1 MRELKVGLVVLAALT
16 ALAIGIFFVGQ
27 ESRLFGRKNEYSVQF
42 QSVEGLATGNP
53 VQLDGVNVGK
63 IQRIVLPEAV
73 DESLLTVWVSVD
85 RAYSQRIR
93 EDSQARIQ
101 TLGLLGDKY
110 IQISSGSPD
119 SPILPDGGQ
128 IPAAPGTELDELL
141 ASGGSAMDNLVAISA
156 SLRNILARM
165 EAGEG
170 VLGELTTESETGEEV
185 RGKILNILGSAERLA
200 QGIEAGEGT
209 VGRLLKDDALARE
222 VETALAG
229 FSRTLGQLH
238 DGEGVLPALLTDAE
252 LRDRFAQTLA
262 NLSTASERLSVL
274 ADELTDGDGLLAR
287 MLADEE
293 YGDEVAADIAE
304 LIERMNS
311 ISRKIDEGQG
321 SLGALVNDPAITD
334 AVNDIVI
341 GINESKLLRWLVRNR
356 QKRGIEVRY
365 DAARDDDAATP
376 ED

>member
-27 ESRLFGRKNEYSVQF
+27 ESHLFGLKNRYFVQF
-42 QSVEGLATGNP
+42 SSVEGLATGNP
-53 VQLDGVNVGK
+53 VQLDGVNVGQ
-63 IQRIVLPEAV
+63 IRRIVLPEAV

-85 RAYSQRIR
+85 RTYAQRIR

-119 SPILPDGGQ
+119 APILPDGGQ

-170 VLGELTTESETGEEV
+170 VLGELTTESETAQDV
-185 RGKILNILGSAERLA
+185 RTKIVSILASAERIT
-200 QGIEAGEGT
+200 QSIEAGEGT
-209 VGRLLKDDALARE
+209 LGRLVKDDGLARE
-222 VETALAG
+222 VQSAFEG
-229 FSRTLGQLH
+229 FSRALTQLH

-252 LRDRFAQTLA
+252 IRDRFRETLG
-262 NLSTASERLSVL
+262 NLSTASEGLSVV
-274 ADELTDGDGLLAR
+274 AMELREGDGLLAR

-293 YGDEVAADIAE
+293 YGRKVAADVAE

-311 ISRKIDEGQG
+311 VTRKIDEGRG
-321 SLGALVNDPAITD
+321 SLGALINDPAITE
-334 AVNDIVI
+334 AVNDIIV
-341 GINESKLLRWLVRNR
+341 GIDESRLLRWLVRNR
-356 QKRGIEVRY
+356 QKKGIEVRY
-365 DAARDDDAATP
+365 EAVRDDAPTTP